1 MYRLLY
7 HLLRAISVWP
17 ILALLILFVV
27 FLQWFM
33 QDNDK
38 QAALDQLLGDVF
50 QVQQDCKKAEST
62 FDSLAFIDLRRRAL
76 LYTDEF
82 LPLADQMQPS
92 ISAAVNPALAR
103 SGWTVQRLELEES
116 QDASAR
122 SSLGSVFAAID
133 ASMPVA
139 RAKAINETVQQ
150 KTSPLITALDACQQL
165 WLVPPLKE
173 ITGLSIERID
183 ERYALKVRIFLPV
196 RAQGYSSEFA
206 AGDRL

>member
-17 ILALLILFVV
+17 ILVLLILVVV

-38 QAALDQLLGDVF
+38 RSALDQLLGDVF

-76 LYTDEF
+76 LYADEF

-103 SGWTVQRLELEES
+103 SGWTVQRLEIEQA

-122 SSLGSVFAAID
+122 SSLGSVYAAID

-139 RAKAINETVQQ
+139 RAEATDDTVQQ
-150 KTSPLITALDACQQL
+150 KTSPLMTALDACQEL

-183 ERYALKVRIFLPV
+183 QRYAMKLRLFLPV
-196 RAQGYSSEFA
+196 RAQGYSSDFA
-206 AGDRL
+206 VGGRL

>member
-1 MYRLLY
+1 
-7 HLLRAISVWP
+7 
-17 ILALLILFVV
+17 
-27 FLQWFM
+27 
-33 QDNDK
+33 
-38 QAALDQLLGDVF
+38 
-50 QVQQDCKKAEST
+50 
-62 FDSLAFIDLRRRAL
+62 
-76 LYTDEF
+76 
-82 LPLADQMQPS
+82 MQPS

-122 SSLGSVFAAID
+122 SSLGSVFTAID

-165 WLVPPLKE
+165 WLVLPLKE

-196 RAQGYSSEFA
+196 RVQGYSSEFA